1 MIVGIPKEIK
11 DGETRVAITPAGVST
26 IIREGHTVLIEKGAG
41 LASGFAD
48 RVYRDAGATILPQ
61 AAKIWKMAG
70 LIAKV
75 KEPQPSEF
83 KFFKQDLI
91 LLTFLHLASV
101 PQLARALCKKQVTS
115 IGYET
120 VENSEGRLP
129 ILVPMSEVAGRVAGL
144 IGARLLHRGPWDGKG
159 LLLGGVSGTKKGVV
173 TVVGGGVAGAQ
184 AAEVAT
190 ALGAEVI
197 VLDVKESRLQRLQE
211 HFRGRAQVL
220 MSTSDSIAAAVKKSD
235 LVIGAILV
243 AGDKAPKVITK
254 KMLQTMSPGSVIVD
268 LAIDQGG
275 CVETAHPTT
284 HKHPTFV
291 KYGIIHY
298 CVPNIPSLTPQTS
311 TEALTAKT
319 LPYLLKVA
327 TKGVDA
333 ACAEDPLLM
342 HGLQIKNGKV
352 VHPVVAKLFKS
363 LS

>member
-1 MIVGIPKEIK
+1 
-11 DGETRVAITPAGVST
+11 
-26 IIREGHTVLIEKGAG
+26 
-41 LASGFAD
+41 
-48 RVYRDAGATILPQ
+48 
-61 AAKIWKMAG
+61 
-70 LIAKV
+70 
-75 KEPQPSEF
+75 
-83 KFFKQDLI
+83 
-91 LLTFLHLASV
+91 
-101 PQLARALCKKQVTS
+101 
-115 IGYET
+115 
-120 VENSEGRLP
+120 
-129 ILVPMSEVAGRVAGL
+129 
-144 IGARLLHRGPWDGKG
+144 
-159 LLLGGVSGTKKGVV
+159 
-173 TVVGGGVAGAQ
+173 
-184 AAEVAT
+184 
-190 ALGAEVI
+190 
-197 VLDVKESRLQRLQE
+197 
-211 HFRGRAQVL
+211 